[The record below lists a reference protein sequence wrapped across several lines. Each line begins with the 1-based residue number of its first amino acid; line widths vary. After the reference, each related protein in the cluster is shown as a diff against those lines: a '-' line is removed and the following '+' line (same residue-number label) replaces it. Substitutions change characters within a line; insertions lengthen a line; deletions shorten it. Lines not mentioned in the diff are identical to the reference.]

1 MFANRFTLQTRLI
14 FAVLLPCIALLVVGM
29 TSLNSMSKIQQKA
42 EQLYLNTSAPMR
54 SMGEVAS
61 RIPRMRVGI
70 DMMLLQETSLRDKKG
85 VTTRVRETRQE
96 DIIEMREAFQNAV
109 DAQVN
114 RQRRKEVEQLLRQ
127 FENMVKNE
135 LEPMLVAFEKKDL
148 NTAKDIYQNRYAK
161 TYGTMRKETSAIM
174 DSLLEQ
180 AKEQHE
186 QSLSSYASGQF
197 LMSIIIGLGLIIS
210 FVVSSY
216 IVLSLK
222 RRVGYLQTTIA
233 SAADNMALDTRIEL
247 SGNDEINA
255 IGTSFNSFIS
265 KIHHAIK
272 EVASSSNELAN
283 TAIEVQHRAQS
294 TQTNCTTSRDRTV
307 QVATAIHE
315 LGATVGE
322 IAGNASQAAEVA
334 KEATHQSKHGGETVA
349 NVREQISVLT
359 DELGQATEVVESLA
373 NQVGEIS
380 SILDTIRSISDQT
393 NLLALNAAIEAARAG
408 EQGRGFAVVADEV
421 RNLASRSAGSTEEIQ
436 NMINRLQG
444 ESSRAVNAMSQG
456 REQSLLVV
464 EQAENA
470 NNSLVQISEHIE
482 HINDQNIQVATAT
495 EEQSSVVGEINR
507 NVEDINQLTVETAD
521 VAEQLNDTS
530 SHLQRL
536 SNQLDQL
543 VGSFKL

>member
-114 RQRRKEVEQLLRQ
+114 PQRRKEVEQLLRQ

-148 NTAKDIYQNRYAK
+148 DTAKEIYQKRYAK

-222 RRVGYLQTTIA
+222 RRVGYLQSTIA

-283 TAIEVQHRAQS
+283 TAVEVQQRAQS

>member
-114 RQRRKEVEQLLRQ
+114 PQRRKEVEQLLRQ

-148 NTAKDIYQNRYAK
+148 DTAKDIYQNRYAK

-222 RRVGYLQTTIA
+222 RRVGYLQSTIA

-283 TAIEVQHRAQS
+283 TAVEVQQRAQS